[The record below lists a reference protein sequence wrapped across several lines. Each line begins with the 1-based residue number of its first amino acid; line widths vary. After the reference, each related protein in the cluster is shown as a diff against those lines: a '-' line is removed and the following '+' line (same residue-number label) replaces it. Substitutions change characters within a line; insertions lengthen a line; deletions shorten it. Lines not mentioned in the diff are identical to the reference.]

1 MNASRVLNRLIQVF
15 LAINILL
22 LAMNG
27 TRIAASY
34 VLSKDRIANIT
45 SILESRDI
53 VMDIPLP
60 RVFIPRRRGAII
72 IPESTAE
79 AREKIVKS
87 ILSPNLEDIFISTKT
102 NSQYDKKPSRVYTKN
117 GATVTFSQDDIVY
130 RNINVSEA
138 KPVKLITAKRICK
151 DFINKVGLKKVFKS
165 AYIEDLSTSDETRL
179 IYYPKFE
186 GSPVFDS
193 YIHFRITRDGVAEAV
208 MHMANI
214 EAFKSINTRYTIYPI
229 DIVLFGI
236 EDNLDL
242 QKPVHITNIVLGY
255 HSLGEEGMDIL
266 QQEIVPAYKIS
277 IEGLNE
283 PLFVNAYTNKEIK

>member
-15 LAINILL
+15 LALNILL

-34 VLSKDRIANIT
+34 VLSKDRITNIT
-45 SILESRDI
+45 SILEERDI

-60 RVFIPRRRGAII
+60 RTFIPRRKGAIS

-79 AREKIVKS
+79 GREKIVKS
-87 ILSPNLEDIFISTKT
+87 ILSPNLEDIFISSQT
-102 NSQYDKKPSRVYTKN
+102 NSQGDKKPSRVYTKN

-130 RNINVSEA
+130 RNVNVDQA
-138 KPVKLITAKRICK
+138 KPIKLSKAKRICK
-151 DFINKVGLKKVFKS
+151 SFINKVELKKVFKN
-165 AYIEDLSTSDETRL
+165 AYIEDLSTPDETRL
-179 IYYPKFE
+179 IYYPRFE

-193 YIHFRITRDGVAEAV
+193 YIYFRITRDGIAEAL
-208 MHMANI
+208 MHMAKI